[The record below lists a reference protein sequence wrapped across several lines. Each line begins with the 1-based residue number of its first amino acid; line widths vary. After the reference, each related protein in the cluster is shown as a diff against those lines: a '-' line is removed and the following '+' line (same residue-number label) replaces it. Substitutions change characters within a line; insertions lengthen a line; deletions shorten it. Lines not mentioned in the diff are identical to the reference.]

1 MVDTVSV
8 LYAAREKR
16 DNENAVRV
24 RSFMILWMIQYTL
37 IIFVSI
43 LLKIE
48 MIPTEIVL
56 FKMRNNYAP
65 LYRMM
70 RAKKVQRAPPTIQK
84 RKIQKPILMPP
95 VIVQFFVL

>member
-1 MVDTVSV
+1 
-8 LYAAREKR
+8 
-16 DNENAVRV
+16 
-24 RSFMILWMIQYTL
+24 
-37 IIFVSI
+37 
-43 LLKIE
+43 